1 MSKKSSDKPVNNSA
15 QSGDPTESLG
25 PDRCKSTQLKHNE
38 EMAESGSS
46 IRIVILKHKVNE
58 GIREEQKITAGSGG
72 ENMDVDRLQGA
83 RPNVHIIMDVEA
95 NTKASAK
102 QLAAMEVSTATM
114 N

>member
-1 MSKKSSDKPVNNSA
+1 
-15 QSGDPTESLG
+15 
-25 PDRCKSTQLKHNE
+25 
-38 EMAESGSS
+38 MAELGSG

-58 GIREEQKITAGSGG
+58 VYEKNRKKTAELGG

-102 QLAAMEVSTATM
+102 
-114 N
+114 